1 MSMPRLFNWL
11 ALVGLPGRQHWYTG
25 SSFTALS
32 PNGVDLFCAIQ
43 GINKNKNPERHELLI
58 LTASMVTG
66 AFALVERY
74 VQRTDFEGHLGKPT
88 LIVLPN
94 NQLHVTLA
102 MDFDKATA
110 AMFPPYSFG
119 VDGNQRE
126 DVQTYK
132 V

>member
-1 MSMPRLFNWL
+1 MAMPQLYNWL
-11 ALVGLPGRQHWYTG
+11 KLAGLPGRSQFYTG

-43 GINKNKNPERHELLI
+43 GINKNKDPERHELII

-66 AFALVERY
+66 AFELVARY
-74 VQRTDFEGHLGKPT
+74 VQRTDFQGHLGKPS

-102 MDFDKATA
+102 MDFDEETKS
-110 AMFPPYSFG
+110 MFPPYSFV
-119 VDGNQRE
+119 VDGNQRK
-126 DVQTYK
+126 DIKTYK